1 MTNLEL
7 SIMTN
12 SANLADLH
20 NAKLRQ
26 AASDI
31 FAAYAAIDT
40 STGALAYAMYQAQ
53 QVFSGLDKSDTIDGY
68 ANFAQFAEKRIG
80 VKRAQAFNLAKAG
93 SFMRVVRVQNG
104 KSVRKV
110 FMDKWTYAVGKFKD
124 DGTVYES
131 VPDSFANTV
140 LLVFS
145 RYVADKKPEKVTE
158 KETRLYDLIMTGK
171 IKAGMSV
178 SAIDKILNPPAVETT
193 AQDVTDSTPVEGETA
208 PTEGETTPTE
218 GETAPTES
226 GEFFEFRLGK
236 KWVEETLIPELL
248 HFMDDSAAITELV
261 TKLRYQAKTAS

>member
-53 QVFSGLDKSDTIDGY
+53 QVFSGLDKSDSIDGY

-131 VPDSFANTV
+131 VPESFANTV

-145 RYVADKKPEKVTE
+145 RYVADKKPEKSAE
-158 KETRLYDLIMTGK
+158 KETRLYDLITSGK

-178 SAIDKILNPPAVETT
+178 SAVDKVLNPVIETT
-193 AQDVTDSTPVEGETA
+193 AQDVTNETAPAEGETA
-208 PTEGETTPTE
+208 PAE
-218 GETAPTES
+218 GETAPAEGETAPAE
-226 GEFFEFRLGK
+226 GEFLEFRLGK
-236 KWVEETLIPELL
+236 KWVEDTLIPELL
-248 HFMDDSAAITELV
+248 HFIDDSAAITELV
-261 TKLRYQAKTAS
+261 TKLRYQAKSAN

>member
-26 AASDI
+26 AAADI
-31 FAAYAAIDT
+31 FSAYAAIDT

-53 QVFSGLDKSDTIDGY
+53 QVFSGLDKSDNIDGY

-131 VPDSFANTV
+131 VPESFANTV

-145 RYVADKKPEKVTE
+145 RYVADKKPEKVAE
-158 KETRLYDLIMTGK
+158 KETRLYDLITSGQ

-178 SAIDKILNPPAVETT
+178 SAVDKILNPPAIETT
-193 AQDVTDSTPVEGETA
+193 AQDVTNESAPAEDETAPAEGETA
-208 PTEGETTPTE
+208 PAE
-218 GETAPTES
+218 GETAPAPA
-226 GEFFEFRLGK
+226 EFIEFRLGK

-248 HFMDDSAAITELV
+248 HFMDKSVAITELV
-261 TKLRYQAKTAS
+261 TKLRYEGKSAQ

>member
-12 SANLADLH
+12 SANLTDLH

-80 VKRAQAFNLAKAG
+80 VKRAQAFNLARAG
-93 SFMRVVRVQNG
+93 SYMRVVRVQNG

-124 DGTVYES
+124 DGTIYES
-131 VPDSFANTV
+131 VPESFANTT
-140 LLVFS
+140 LLLFS
-145 RYVADKKPEKVTE
+145 RYVSDKKPEKVVE
-158 KETRLYDLIMTGK
+158 KETRLYDLITSGK
-171 IKAGMSV
+171 INSSMTV
-178 SAIDKILNPPAVETT
+178 SAIDKVLNPVIETT
-193 AQDVTDSTPVEGETA
+193 AQDVTDKIAPAEGETA
-208 PTEGETTPTE
+208 PAE
-218 GETAPTES
+218 GETAPAEGETAPAE
-226 GEFFEFRLGK
+226 GEFLEFRLGK
-236 KWVEETLIPELL
+236 EWVEKTLIPELL

-261 TKLRYQAKTAS
+261 TKLRYQAKSAK